1 MYGDELQALIKRVI
15 KYAEDHNIKAELKE
29 ERIDTM
35 KLWLKIGSYKIPFA
49 DNMELV
55 ILGYLLK
62 TRECWDYLIDDY
74 VEAVEELSQ
83 KYDKRIRFLFDY
95 AEPFADKGGYQ
106 DILYYYITVDDGE
119 PICVGSSYSGIDWVI
134 DRNSPDVTYEMIDE
148 YREKSD
154 TEKIELL
161 LKEKGVL

>member
-1 MYGDELQALIKRVI
+1 MQNHLLIR
-15 KYAEDHNIKAELKE
+15 ADT
-29 ERIDTM
+29 RI
-35 KLWLKIGSYKIPFA
+35 
-49 DNMELV
+49 
-55 ILGYLLK
+55 
-62 TRECWDYLIDDY
+62 
-74 VEAVEELSQ
+74 
-83 KYDKRIRFLFDY
+83 
-95 AEPFADKGGYQ
+95 
-106 DILYYYITVDDGE
+106 YYITVDDGE

>member
-1 MYGDELQALIKRVI
+1 MYGDELQALINRVI

-74 VEAVEELSQ
+74 VE
-83 KYDKRIRFLFDY
+83 DY

-106 DILYYYITVDDGE
+106 DILYYYIAVDDGE
-119 PICVGSSYSGIDWVI
+119 PIDVGSSYSGIEWVV

>member
-1 MYGDELQALIKRVI
+1 MYGDELQALINRVI

-62 TRECWDYLIDDY
+62 TRECWGYLVDGY
-74 VEAVEELSQ
+74 AEAVEELSQ